1 MSSKGSENGTAAF
14 RVSLKSISSL
24 LPEGPRSSA
33 GKGTGR
39 EAVPGPEKLLEAHNT
54 RRGIH
59 LLNVE
64 PHLDTEVRLKGK
76 VIKEETRPC
85 SRGAPI

>member
-1 MSSKGSENGTAAF
+1 MSSKGSDNGTAAF
-14 RVSLKSISSL
+14 GVSLKSIFSL

-39 EAVPGPEKLLEAHNT
+39 EAVPGPEKLLGAHDT
-54 RRGIH
+54 RWSFH

-64 PHLDTEVRLKGK
+64 PHLDTEVRLEGK
-76 VIKEETRPC
+76 VTEKGGDT
-85 SRGAPI
+85 ALL